1 MGLSVYYVSTL
12 FLFKHLF
19 VPFIATS
26 ASAVPTIAPTDGV
39 GLPPQAV
46 PVTFSPTSFLSEEQ
60 EAVQFRIK
68 AIAVM
73 FSIAGFVFFFILV
86 HYVYDTLSDKNW
98 EKDDDDGVKN
108 NKWEAL
114 EDQESKRRL
123 LEEVAMGIKKP
134 ESGAQWDESAFS
146 NPDLPTLEPSW
157 QKEHHIEMQWQNPDS
172 YSSPLDRTLI
182 ANPSRWSSTQPIPPV
197 TPTAIK
203 TVSAV
208 KKKGEVSE
216 PPAASSTADF
226 PVASAPASEPEQP
239 SRRLPPLDLSRAT
252 PAPDTRSIS
261 QEQTHVQDTSA
272 GENTGTVHGT
282 RKVKVVRKR
291 TAPS

>member
-1 MGLSVYYVSTL
+1 MSWVRTPREWWTL
-12 FLFKHLF
+12 H
-19 VPFIATS
+19 
-26 ASAVPTIAPTDGV
+26 G
-39 GLPPQAV
+39 
-46 PVTFSPTSFLSEEQ
+46 SPTC
-60 EAVQFRIK
+60 RTT
-68 AIAVM
+68 
-73 FSIAGFVFFFILV
+73 GFVLFFILV